1 MDLGAPQSFPDE
13 ATLHGL
19 IRENPQLLPLA
30 GSPRLTVLGSEV
42 QLGNGSADILAV
54 EPSGRPVIIE
64 VKLGRNSLDRGDM
77 EDACYHCENSRI

>member
-1 MDLGAPQSFPDE
+1 MSSPQAFQDE

-64 VKLGRNSLDRGDM
+64 VKHGRNLLDRVALV
-77 EDACYHCENSRI
+77 DA